1 VEVTDMV
8 ALLSVWTPHLYHQLH
23 DWFAIVAL
31 ILFFASF
38 EFVAMIRHAL
48 WRRRVLSAC
57 R

>member
-1 VEVTDMV
+1 MV